1 MDLDNIIPDNSSNW
15 IVRGDFLFY
24 KKINLIPVC
33 TIIDDI
39 YYIML
44 DGKCHK
50 VILKL
55 TKKIM
60 KMDGEFYFT
69 TPLMAS
75 PKSIENFN
83 QEVIQNYI
91 HNYTNI
97 HFFHGFRDINFDL
110 IHNMVKWT
118 EKENCFDLVKG
129 IYDKYQKSINNK
141 YYDYYSNRSFYSY
154 DEEIREAFVGL
165 YRDIQ
170 ISKILNFIK

>member
-1 MDLDNIIPDNSSNW
+1 MDLNNIIPDNSPNW
-15 IVRGDFLFY
+15 ILRGDFLFY

-50 VILKL
+50 AILKL

-60 KMDGEFYFT
+60 KMDVEFYFT

-154 DEEIREAFVGL
+154 NEEIREAFVGL

-170 ISKILNFIK
+170 ISKIL

>member
-1 MDLDNIIPDNSSNW
+1 MDLNNIIPDNSPNW

-50 VILKL
+50 AILKL

-60 KMDGEFYFT
+60 KMDVEFYFT

-154 DEEIREAFVGL
+154 NEEIREAFVGL

-170 ISKILNFIK
+170 ISKIL

>member
-1 MDLDNIIPDNSSNW
+1 MDLNNIIPDNSPNW
-15 IVRGDFLFY
+15 ILRGDFLFY

-33 TIIDDI
+33 TIIDDV

-50 VILKL
+50 AILKL

-60 KMDGEFYFT
+60 KMDVEFYFT

>member
-1 MDLDNIIPDNSSNW
+1 MDLNNIIPDNSSNW

-50 VILKL
+50 AILKL

-60 KMDGEFYFT
+60 KMDVEFYFT